1 MWPKRGRMAAQSD
14 ALPPLRGRA
23 LLDWAL
29 QPLVGGDAAAAAA
42 AQTAGSWT
50 RVAAVFRA
58 DGLAVTGLPPAAWLA
73 VCAACAAPAA
83 AGDALP
89 ASVLEALKA
98 ARQRRASGLNARLE
112 PTEAV
117 AAAAAHTLRRA
128 ASPGATAAWHALA
141 RETLTTLDHAAQA
154 APNARKTCTLFVE
167 TVLPELVAAWHS
179 LRVGG
184 AAEDA
189 ELASSVEAA
198 LLAGLF
204 QSSLVSGHQTAAA
217 TLSAAAPSTPHA
229 PDAEQPAKKRLKP
242 SLQQG
247 EDAVPAPA
255 ASPQAALYQLVC
267 ARVRSGELCFVALLP
282 WLTRC
287 FGAMQRPSGVARE
300 PSGAASKHHGFAVVQ
315 LLGSALSDLMRD
327 ASKREDLGAWAAAAE
342 AWGGVLMEAHRHD
355 LCRAPG
361 RAVAGFLV
369 ATLPELLRQ
378 QGRFPSAHAAA
389 AAGGVLRALL
399 DIDVHLLEDRL
410 PDVWSVLLQGAT
422 HAPAGCARAAC
433 ELIVAYGETR
443 LLPKVLVAATT
454 ALCGDGRSPGFGALL
469 CAPELC
475 AAWSA
480 AASKLPA
487 MQYPELLLCVRDC
500 LAQADAAGVFSPRS
514 ELAGVVAPLAE
525 MLAFTVAGIGATSE
539 ASAALASAAVE
550 VQAFAKSLLD
560 KLVLPKGAKLASDGG
575 VALCLRLCTCISSL
589 VHACAACTSDIA
601 VPPAVTDE
609 CDAALCGCLELLAPW
624 FASTKRAVVPWCELE
639 AARAA
644 LLLRT
649 WEERGGGASRAHV
662 AHLARLAGGLGFVD
676 AAQSCVWDGVF
687 STVTA
692 ATLPCAFWQLVTEH
706 MATWCVRPAWTRLC
720 PRLTLHFCAGA
731 RACHLAAWRRAW
743 RA

>member
-1 MWPKRGRMAAQSD
+1 MLASGTADGPERTPARLHACSLRLWPKRGRMAAQSN

-42 AQTAGSWT
+42 AQEAGSWA
-50 RVAAVFRA
+50 RVAHVFRA

-73 VCAACAAPAA
+73 VRAACAAPAA

-89 ASVLEALKA
+89 DSVLEVLEA
-98 ARQRRASGLNARLE
+98 ARLRRASGLNARLE

-117 AAAAAHTLRRA
+117 AAAAAHALRRA
-128 ASPGATAAWHALA
+128 ASPGATAAWRALA
-141 RETLTTLDHAAQA
+141 RETLTTLEHAAQA

-167 TVLPELVAAWHS
+167 AVLPELVAAWHS
-179 LRVGG
+179 LRAGG
-184 AAEDA
+184 APEDA
-189 ELASSVEAA
+189 DLASSVEAA
-198 LLAGLF
+198 LHAGLF

-217 TLSAAAPSTPHA
+217 TLSAAAPSTP

-242 SLQQG
+242 SQG
-247 EDAVPAPA
+247 DDAVPAPA

-300 PSGAASKHHGFAVVQ
+300 APPSGAASKHHGFALVQ

-327 ASKREDLGAWAAAAE
+327 ASTRDELGAWAAAAE
-342 AWGGVLMEAHRHD
+342 AWGGVLMEAHRYD

-378 QGRFPSAHAAA
+378 QRRFPGAHAAA

-410 PDVWSVLLQGAT
+410 PDVWSVLLRGAA

-433 ELIVAYGETR
+433 ELVVAYGETR

-454 ALCGDGRSPGFGALL
+454 ALCGDGRAPGFGALL
-469 CAPELC
+469 CSPELC

-500 LAQADAAGVFSPRS
+500 LAQADVAGVFSPRS

-560 KLVLPKGAKLASDGG
+560 KLVLPKGAKLASEGG

-601 VPPAVTDE
+601 VPPAVTGQ

-624 FASTKRAVVPWCELE
+624 LASKKRAVVPWCELE

-649 WEERGGGASRAHV
+649 WEERGGSASRAHV
-662 AHLARLAGGLGFVD
+662 THLARLAGGPGFID
-676 AAQSCVWDGVF
+676 AVQSCVWDGVF

-692 ATLPCAFWQLVTEH
+692 ATLPCAFWQLATEH
-706 MATWCVRPAWTRLC
+706 MATW
-720 PRLTLHFCAGA
+720 
-731 RACHLAAWRRAW
+731 
-743 RA
+743 